1 MAAAISED
9 SGIPA
14 RTSVL
19 GHVQRGGSPLAR
31 DRITASEMGYL
42 AAELLA
48 TGRGNRV
55 LAVRDGRVCDL
66 DIEEALAA
74 TRQVD
79 FELYRMS
86 QEISL

>member
-1 MAAAISED
+1 M
-9 SGIPA
+9 
-14 RTSVL
+14 L